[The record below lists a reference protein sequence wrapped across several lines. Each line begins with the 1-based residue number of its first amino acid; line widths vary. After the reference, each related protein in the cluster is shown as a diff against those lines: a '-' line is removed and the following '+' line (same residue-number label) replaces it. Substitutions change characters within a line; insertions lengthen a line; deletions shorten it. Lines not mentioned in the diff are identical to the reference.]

1 VIGSGMSEAFAA
13 SLRACALPES
23 GMTRLHTL
31 PARRRPLHPT
41 LRAAGAVGLA
51 CALMLSLAACK
62 GDETSAMS
70 PAGAALVASAP
81 AVAAARVPPPP
92 AIQPVATTSNTSSDL
107 ASVDAQLETTL
118 SRASACTVDTECHSV
133 AIGAKACGG
142 PTGYRAYSSKSV
154 STASVDALAQ
164 HERDLA
170 AQAAR
175 ESHEVS
181 TCIMLADPGAHCE
194 RNKCVTGPAGMN

>member
-1 VIGSGMSEAFAA
+1 
-13 SLRACALPES
+13 
-23 GMTRLHTL
+23 MTCPHPL
-31 PARRRPLHPT
+31 PARHPSNPT
-41 LRAAGAVGLA
+41 LRAAGAASLA
-51 CALMLSLAACK
+51 FALLLSLAACK
-62 GDETSAMS
+62 DGEASAMT

-81 AVAAARVPPPP
+81 AVAAAHVPAPP
-92 AIQPVATTSNTSSDL
+92 AIQPVGSTANTSSEL
-107 ASVDAQLETTL
+107 ASVDAQLDSTL

-154 STASVDALAQ
+154 SAASVDALAQ

-175 ESHEVS
+175 ESHQVS
-181 TCIMLADPGAHCE
+181 TCFMLADPGAHCE
-194 RNKCVTGPAGMN
+194 HNKCATGPAG

>member
-1 VIGSGMSEAFAA
+1 
-13 SLRACALPES
+13 
-23 GMTRLHTL
+23 MTRLHPL
-31 PARRRPLHPT
+31 PARRRLLNLT
-41 LRAAGAVGLA
+41 LRATGAAGLA
-51 CALMLSLAACK
+51 CALALSLAACK
-62 GDETSAMS
+62 DDEASAMS

-81 AVAAARVPPPP
+81 AVAATHVPPPP
-92 AIQPVATTSNTSSDL
+92 ALQPVGSTSNTSADL

-118 SRASACTVDTECHSV
+118 SSASACTVDTECHSV

-142 PTGYRAYSSKSV
+142 PTGYRAYSSKTV

-175 ESHEVS
+175 ESHQVS
-181 TCIMLADPGAHCE
+181 TCFMLADPGAHCKQ
-194 RNKCVTGPAGMN
+194 NKCVTGPPGTN

>member
-1 VIGSGMSEAFAA
+1 MNR
-13 SLRACALPES
+13 LH
-23 GMTRLHTL
+23 TLHTL
-31 PARRRPLHPT
+31 PARRRPSNPA
-41 LRAAGAVGLA
+41 LRAAGLA

-62 GDETSAMS
+62 DDEATAMT

-81 AVAAARVPPPP
+81 AVAATHVPPPP
-92 AIQPVATTSNTSSDL
+92 ALQPVVATGNAAADL
-107 ASVDAQLETTL
+107 ASADAHLDSTL
-118 SRASACTVDTECHSV
+118 ASASACTVDTECHSV
-133 AIGAKACGG
+133 AVGAKACGG
-142 PTGYRAYSSKSV
+142 PTGYRAYSSKTV

-181 TCIMLADPGAHCE
+181 TCFMLADPGARCE
-194 RNKCVTGPAGMN
+194 QNKCVTGRRTN

>member
-1 VIGSGMSEAFAA
+1 MT
-13 SLRACALPES
+13 RPQALPS
-23 GMTRLHTL
+23 
-31 PARRRPLHPT
+31 RRRPIHPV
-41 LRAAGAVGLA
+41 LRAAGAAGLA

-62 GDETSAMS
+62 DDEAAAMS

-92 AIQPVATTSNTSSDL
+92 AIQPVVAAGNTSADL
-107 ASVDAQLETTL
+107 KSVDAQLETTL
-118 SRASACTVDTECHSV
+118 SKASACTADTECHSV
-133 AIGAKACGG
+133 AVGAKACGG
-142 PTGYRAYSSKSV
+142 PTGYRAYSSKTV
-154 STASVDALAQ
+154 SPASVDALAQ

-181 TCIMLADPGAHCE
+181 TCFMLADPGARCQQ
-194 RNKCVTGPAGMN
+194 NKCVTGRPGTN